1 MYTMYTYTLY
11 ASGGVALMARRR
23 TALLE
28 AQPSLWD
35 DDPSTPAP
43 ADPPRPTPPK
53 RKRRRNHILGLL
65 RPWTS
70 PMPCAAT
77 CLTCQR
83 PEGAGICENGCAVVC
98 GPPDKTGPVEV
109 CLLTMVL
116 PARLISRWAVVCC
129 PHCDATHWH
138 QPSPG
143 RRYRVGQCGQPY
155 IVHTP
160 ERSTP

>member
-11 ASGGVALMARRR
+11 DLGGVALMGRRR

-35 DDPSTPAP
+35 DDPQPVSPTPKP
-43 ADPPRPTPPK
+43 ASKPRPPRL
-53 RKRRRNHILGLL
+53 RNHVLGLP
-65 RPWTS
+65 RPWTW

-83 PEGAGICENGCAVVC
+83 PEGAGVCENGCAVVC
-98 GPPDKTGPVEV
+98 GPPDNTGPIEI
-109 CLLTMVL
+109 CILSLVL
-116 PARLISRWAVVCC
+116 PARRIGPYAVVIC
-129 PHCDATHWH
+129 PHCDNTHWH

-143 RRYRVGQCGQPY
+143 RRYRVGQCGQSY

-160 ERSTP
+160 ERSAS